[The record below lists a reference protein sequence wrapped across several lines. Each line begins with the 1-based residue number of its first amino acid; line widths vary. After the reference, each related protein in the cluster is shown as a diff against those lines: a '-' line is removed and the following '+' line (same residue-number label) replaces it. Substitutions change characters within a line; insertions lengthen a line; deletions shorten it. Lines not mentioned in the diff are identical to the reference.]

1 MAGRVGSRLD
11 KGLSLAGVERPL
23 RAPKAGTYQNK
34 ERGGG
39 QFGGTTY
46 PSVLE
51 AYNRDSDYKRW
62 RAGLDYW
69 QGSGKSWGDLERFYL
84 LRSFRDFGARPGPQL
99 ASVVYFPSS
108 SSPDGAWTVVCR
120 RRGALILPQPLRQAD
135 ITLDTSYASEQ
146 QHRLSLDVSSSL
158 SSAQI
163 EAWKAF
169 IGDQFEDS
177 ATGTEYPAG
186 LIEEP
191 IDTIAYT
198 LVEVDPAGGRLLF
211 DLSRPYMRRR
221 PNPLRPR
228 AFWQKIL
235 YNRQLP
241 LSWRNDGSRYLC
253 SSHRLY
259 CSCPDFSGRAIA
271 DLTGGSSGSQSRFPR
286 PSAGRTI
293 SGRAEADAA
302 GYSRSWRDLSLR
314 SDQRRECKHIHAMR
328 WSLDYPFY
336 EPSDYEVGKS
346 DRHFQGASGGTLS
359 SEEIFRYHKL
369 REFTVDRLAVALA
382 DSAGIAIDA
391 RDSIPSDDT
400 APAQPGRAPILW
412 TSEREPE
419 PFRAL
424 TDDWW
429 VQRGTDV
436 LRVFDPA
443 LQRFVE
449 FKTVGGEQKPVIE
462 LVAAGSLIPPEI
474 SGARGMAL
482 AIEITLQGGLAS
494 GEAVATGA
502 VLTIGT
508 ALQSG
513 VASVDASTT
522 GAALVLGTAL
532 QAGAA
537 SVGVVATGAILTIE
551 TALQSGA
558 VSVSAGA
565 AGAALVVGTT
575 LQTGQ
580 ASGGALAA
588 GASWTIET
596 ALQSGAASVSTS
608 AAGAALAVGTT
619 LQAGSASG
627 EAAAAGFGIA
637 VALSMSAGAA
647 DSGFASGFGI
657 AAIEFTLSDTPVGT
671 THGVFAVGTVNDS
684 ATLQLLMPA
693 VAFAES
699 ATPAGTTLSVFAVGT
714 VNDSATLQLLV
725 TPVDLL

>member
-1 MAGRVGSRLD
+1 MAGRVGPRLD

-69 QGSGKSWGDLERFYL
+69 QGSGKSWGDLQRFYL
-84 LRSFRDFGARPGPQL
+84 LRSFRDFGTRPGPQL

-135 ITLDTSYASEQ
+135 ITMDISYANEER
-146 QHRLSLDVSSSL
+146 HRLILDVSSSL

-163 EAWKAF
+163 EAWRAF

-198 LVEVDPAGGRLLF
+198 LVEVDPAGRRLLF

-253 SSHRLY
+253 SSHRLH

-271 DLTGGSSGSQSRFPR
+271 DLTSGAGGSQSRFPR

-293 SGRAEADAA
+293 SGRAEGEAA
-302 GYSRSWRDLSLR
+302 GYSRSWRDLAFR

-346 DRHFQGASGGTLS
+346 DRHFQGASGGTMS
-359 SEEIFRYHKL
+359 SEEILRYHRL
-369 REFTVDRLAVALA
+369 REFTLDRLAAALA
-382 DSAGIAIDA
+382 DSAGIAIDS

-424 TDDWW
+424 VDDWW

-436 LRVFDPA
+436 LRVFDPV

-449 FKTVGGEQKPVIE
+449 FKAVNGEQKPVIE
-462 LVAAGSLIPPEI
+462 LVAAGSLIPPENV
-474 SGARGMAL
+474 SLRGVLVAL
-482 AIEITLQGGLAS
+482 ELLFS
-494 GEAVATGA
+494 PGEAQ
-502 VLTIGT
+502 LP
-508 ALQSG
+508 
-513 VASVDASTT
+513 VDASGFDLINAIILGSGVPSAGAVTQGSSLANEISFTAGSPAAGTAFSGHAAELLLQYVSGAVTAGAQVLGGAAAAALSFDPGRVVIDTGETGFSIEPIALDLVQPEGVLLRDADGLATTEQSPSLQLTTEEVLLT
-522 GAALVLGTAL
+522 GAADGVTMLSNEPLSTAE
-532 QAGAA
+532 A
-537 SVGVVATGAILTIE
+537 SSSIRLEIDSIE
-551 TALQSGA
+551 
-558 VSVSAGA
+558 
-565 AGAALVVGTT
+565 
-575 LQTGQ
+575 
-580 ASGGALAA
+580 
-588 GASWTIET
+588 
-596 ALQSGAASVSTS
+596 
-608 AAGAALAVGTT
+608 
-619 LQAGSASG
+619 
-627 EAAAAGFGIA
+627 
-637 VALSMSAGAA
+637 
-647 DSGFASGFGI
+647 
-657 AAIEFTLSDTPVGT
+657 
-671 THGVFAVGTVNDS
+671 
-684 ATLQLLMPA
+684 LM
-693 VAFAES
+693 E
-699 ATPAGTTLSVFAVGT
+699 
-714 VNDSATLQLLV
+714 
-725 TPVDLL
+725 